1 VNTGSIRVFSNPK
14 EGVTTKTPRNPT
26 PKGGEGGHIWVKA
39 LLSVSDQAAI
49 SVIDKLGSKGGPRY
63 LTWNLQEEH
72 FKDVASE
79 AIELTDV
86 KNVDVDPNR
95 G

>member
-14 EGVTTKTPRNPT
+14 EGVTTKTPQRNPT

-72 FKDVASE
+72 
-79 AIELTDV
+79 LRTWLV
-86 KNVDVDPNR
+86 KPLN
-95 G
+95 

>member
-1 VNTGSIRVFSNPK
+1 M
-14 EGVTTKTPRNPT
+14 
-26 PKGGEGGHIWVKA
+26 KA
-39 LLSVSDQAAI
+39 LLSVSDQAVI

-63 LTWNLQEEH
+63 LTWNLQEGH